1 MKKTTLIIFLL
12 FSFILMSQSSKPKMA
27 LLNGPV
33 GIGGLKMMKD
43 AKYLNFYVAPSPD
56 KLVASLVKG
65 EYDIAAV
72 PASLGAVLYNKNL
85 DYKTVA
91 VVAEA
96 NFSILSKN
104 ENIKSIKDLKGKTI
118 YCPAKAA
125 SPDFILKYLIKE
137 AGLKESDVKINYSL
151 TPPDLTKALIAGVVE
166 TGMLV
171 EPFTTMAIKENINLK
186 IVLNTGDVLKQPT
199 SILIAKTSF
208 IEKDKKTLEKI
219 LKDYKASTDW
229 ALKNPKQIPPL
240 LEGSGITVNANAVP
254 DAIERMGF
262 VFYTGDTMKKELND
276 YFNFVKEF
284 DIFLI
289 GGALPKD
296 NFYYIN

>member
-1 MKKTTLIIFLL
+1 MKKITLMIFLILSFTLI
-12 FSFILMSQSSKPKMA
+12 SQNSKPKMA

-33 GIGGLKMMKD
+33 GVGGLKMMND
-43 AKYLNFYVAPSPD
+43 SKYLDFYVAPSAD

-85 DYKTVA
+85 DYKAVA

-151 TPPDLTKALIAGVVE
+151 TNPDLAKALIAGVVE
-166 TGMLV
+166 IGMLV

-186 IVLNTGDVLKQPT
+186 IVLNTSDFLKQPT

-208 IEKDKKTLEKI
+208 IEKDKKTLEKV
-219 LKDYKASTDW
+219 LKDYKSSTDW

-240 LEGSGITVNANAVP
+240 LEGSGITVNANAVI
-254 DAIERMGF
+254 DAIQRMGF

-276 YFNFVKEF
+276 YYNFVKEF

-296 NFYYIN
+296 NFYYIK